1 MQSDGGLAPMDAFSG
16 HRAILS
22 GPAGGVV
29 GYSATSFDA
38 ATRQPV
44 IGFDMGGTSTDVSR
58 YDGSYTHVFE
68 TTTGE
73 REKKEEGDG
82 RRAVRLK
89 VVVCVWRGQRVSRS
103 SRRSWTSARWRRGA
117 GAGCS
122 SATASSSSGPRAR
135 EPTRGPSATGRGVM
149 GAWKGREGAWWWEGE
164 PQQGWS
170 HGRRKPRIANTA
182 HASYDALTLLWC
194 DACVC
199 AGRVVCWR

>member
-1 MQSDGGLAPMDAFSG
+1 MCCGQVEVSFMQSDGGLAPMDAFSG

-73 REKKEEGDG
+73 REKGG
-82 RRAVRLK
+82 GGWA
-89 VVVCVWRGQRVSRS
+89 
-103 SRRSWTSARWRRGA
+103 
-117 GAGCS
+117 
-122 SATASSSSGPRAR
+122 
-135 EPTRGPSATGRGVM
+135 
-149 GAWKGREGAWWWEGE
+149 KG
-164 PQQGWS
+164 S
-170 HGRRKPRIANTA
+170 
-182 HASYDALTLLWC
+182 
-194 DACVC
+194 
-199 AGRVVCWR
+199 